1 MKDKKVIFMGTPSF
15 SVRILEALID
25 STNVIAVVTQPDKE
39 VGRKK
44 ELTYSKVKECAL
56 EHNIKVLQPI
66 KVRKEYQEIID
77 LKPDIIITCAYGQI
91 IPNELLE
98 YPKYG
103 CINVHASLLPKLRG
117 GAPIH
122 HAIIDGYEETG
133 ITIMEMDDKMDHGAI
148 ITRESIVIEDSDTV
162 GSLHDK
168 LSALGAD
175 LLIKTLPSIFDK
187 SYQKEEQDEDE
198 VTFGYNITREDEF
211 IDFNKPVREV
221 FNRIRGLN
229 PFPGAYA
236 ILDNEVVKLFDC
248 EIGTLTCGK
257 NGEIIKIYRDGI
269 GISCSDKEIIIKV
282 IQFTGK
288 KKMSVKDY
296 LNGVSK
302 DKLIGKIFNK
312 N

>member
-1 MKDKKVIFMGTPSF
+1 
-15 SVRILEALID
+15 
-25 STNVIAVVTQPDKE
+25 
-39 VGRKK
+39 
-44 ELTYSKVKECAL
+44 
-56 EHNIKVLQPI
+56 
-66 KVRKEYQEIID
+66 
-77 LKPDIIITCAYGQI
+77 
-91 IPNELLE
+91 
-98 YPKYG
+98 
-103 CINVHASLLPKLRG
+103 
-117 GAPIH
+117 
-122 HAIIDGYEETG
+122 
-133 ITIMEMDDKMDHGAI
+133 MEMDDKMDHGAI

-269 GISCSDKEIIIKV
+269 GISCSDREIIIKV
-282 IQFTGK
+282 IQFSGK

-296 LNGVSK
+296 LNGVSQ
-302 DKLIGKIFNK
+302 DKLVGKIFNK

>member
-15 SVRILEALID
+15 SVRVLEALID
-25 STNVIAVVTQPDKE
+25 NTNVIAVVTQPDKE

-269 GISCSDKEIIIKV
+269 GISCNDREIIIKV
-282 IQFTGK
+282 IQFSGK

-296 LNGVSK
+296 LNGVSQ
-302 DKLIGKIFNK
+302 DKLVGKIFNK